1 MFLLTCD
8 GYYQPTLC
16 FMWPK
21 HEFQSFAFMN
31 AVQRCLAVYTAMRMK
46 MYLEFFTACL
56 EGLLISR
63 P

>member
-21 HEFQSFAFMN
+21 HEFQLFAFMN
-31 AVQRCLAVYTAMRMK
+31 AVQRCLAVYIVVYMK
-46 MYLEFFTACL
+46 TYLEFITACL
-56 EGLLISR
+56 EGLLIAG